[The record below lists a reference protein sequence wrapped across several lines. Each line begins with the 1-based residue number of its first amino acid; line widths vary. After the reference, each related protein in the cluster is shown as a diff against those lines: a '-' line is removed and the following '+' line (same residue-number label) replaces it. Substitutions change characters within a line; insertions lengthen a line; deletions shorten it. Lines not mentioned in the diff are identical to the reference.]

1 MIVTRTPLR
10 VSFAGGGSDLP
21 AYTASARGTCVSM
34 ALRSYVWIS
43 VNRKFDGR
51 VRVSYSRTENVET
64 AAEVQHDLVRLAM
77 LRMGVRNGVEITS
90 VGDVH
95 AGSGLGSSGA
105 FCVGLVHALAAYTGE
120 SLSQHQLAEVA
131 TEVEG
136 QGAGRTVG
144 RQDQYAAAFG
154 GLRRYRFNIDGTVEI
169 SEPLIVGDDLW
180 HVSDS
185 LLLFDSGRRRDA
197 SDLLRKTSDG
207 LASFTDRGRIAF
219 RMAAEA
225 ETLAEKLQP
234 EGSVPESL
242 LAPRVK
248 LLLRDALQRGW
259 ALKNMLTPEATD
271 LELGGMVERGLAAGA
286 MAGKVVGAGGG
297 GFLLFVVDRPNQMAV
312 RQALA
317 DLRELQVQGDPLG
330 SKVVLR

>member
-34 ALRSYVWIS
+34 ALQSYVWIS

-51 VRVSYSRTENVET
+51 VRVSYSHTENVES
-64 AAEVQHDLVRLAM
+64 AAEVKHDLVRLAM

-105 FCVGLVHALAAYTGE
+105 FCVGLVHALAAYTGQRLPPLE
-120 SLSQHQLAEVA
+120 LARLA
-131 TEVEG
+131 TEIEG
-136 QGAGRTVG
+136 EGAGRTVG
-144 RQDQYAAAFG
+144 LQDQHAAAFG
-154 GLRRYRFNIDGTVEI
+154 GLRRYRFNVDGTVEV
-169 SEPLIVGDDLW
+169 SDPLIPGDDLW
-180 HVSDS
+180 HVSDC

-197 SDLLRKTSDG
+197 SDLLRKTSEG
-207 LASFTDRGRIAF
+207 LTHNPDRTRIAF

-225 ETLAEKLQP
+225 ESLAERLQENQELVPARIKL
-234 EGSVPESL
+234 V
-242 LAPRVK
+242 
-248 LLLRDALQRGW
+248 LRDALRRGW
-259 ALKNMLTPEATD
+259 ALKNMLTPEAAD

-286 MAGKVVGAGGG
+286 MAGKIVGAGGG
-297 GFLLFVVDRPNQMAV
+297 GFLLFVVERPHQMAV
-312 RQALA
+312 RRALA
-317 DLRELQVQGDPLG
+317 ELRELQVHGYPLG
-330 SKVVLR
+330 SKVVLP

>member
-77 LRMGVRNGVEITS
+77 LRMGVRNGIEITS

-95 AGSGLGSSGA
+95 GGSGLGSSGA
-105 FCVGLVHALAAYTGE
+105 FCVGLVHALAAYTGQT
-120 SLSQHQLAEVA
+120 LSPYQLADLA
-131 TEVEG
+131 TEIEG
-136 QGAGRTVG
+136 KGAGRTVG
-144 RQDQYAAAFG
+144 LQDQYAAAFG
-154 GLRRYRFNIDGTVEI
+154 GLRRYRFNIDQAIEV
-169 SEPLIVGDDLW
+169 SEPLIPGDDLW

-197 SDLLRKTSDG
+197 SDLLRKTSEG
-207 LASFTDRGRIAF
+207 LGHSPDRSRVAF

-225 ETLAEKLQP
+225 ETLAEGLQHQ
-234 EGSVPESL
+234 GLVP
-242 LAPRVK
+242 AGFK

-271 LELGGMVERGLAAGA
+271 LELGGIVERGLGGGA

-297 GFLLFVVDRPNQMAV
+297 GFLVFVVDLPHQMAV

>member
-77 LRMGVRNGVEITS
+77 LRMGVRNGIEITS

-105 FCVGLVHALAAYTGE
+105 FCVGLVHALAVYTGQ
-120 SLSQHQLAEVA
+120 SLSRYELARLA
-131 TEVEG
+131 TEIEG
-136 QGAGRTVG
+136 KGAGRTVG
-144 RQDQYAAAFG
+144 LQDQHAAAFG
-154 GLRRYRFNIDGTVEI
+154 GLRRYRFNVDGTVEV
-169 SEPLIVGDDLW
+169 SEPLIPGDALR
-180 HVSDS
+180 HVSDC

-197 SDLLRKTSDG
+197 SDLLRKTSEG
-207 LASFTDRGRIAF
+207 LAHSPDRSRIAF

-225 ETLAEKLQP
+225 ESLADRLQENQELVPARIKL
-234 EGSVPESL
+234 V
-242 LAPRVK
+242 
-248 LLLRDALQRGW
+248 LRDALQRGW
-259 ALKNMLTPEATD
+259 ALKNMLTPEAAD
-271 LELGGMVERGLAAGA
+271 LELGGKVERGLAAGA
-286 MAGKVVGAGGG
+286 MAGKIVGAGGG
-297 GFLLFVVDRPNQMAV
+297 GFLLFVVDRLHQMAV

-317 DLRELQVQGDPLG
+317 DLRELPVKGDPLG